1 MATDGGGATAA
12 ARREEIARGWRGG
25 EEGAP
30 ARGRGSEH
38 GEEGLGFCCFYIMGE
53 QLEPLDRRWTVKNS
67 WAIWVEMGLVC
78 ITFFTC
84 NRQYLS

>member
-30 ARGRGSEH
+30 ARGRGSER
-38 GEEGLGFCCFYIMGE
+38 GEEGLGAAFISWESDWSHWIGDGWLKTVGPFG
-53 QLEPLDRRWTVKNS
+53 LKWT
-67 WAIWVEMGLVC
+67 WFA
-78 ITFFTC
+78 
-84 NRQYLS
+84 

>member
-30 ARGRGSEH
+30 ARGRGSER
-38 GEEGLGFCCFYIMGE
+38 GEEGLGAAFISWESDWSPVGPFG
-53 QLEPLDRRWTVKNS
+53 LKWT
-67 WAIWVEMGLVC
+67 WFA
-78 ITFFTC
+78 
-84 NRQYLS
+84 